1 MKEDSQTNIRFRE
14 KEVDQVFETIVSGN
28 SCSIVGI
35 GSCGKSNLLRF
46 LMEEKV
52 QEVKLGS
59 DKDSFLFIYVDANKM
74 LKLSQWGLYEL
85 MLHQM
90 ISMLIERD
98 IDEDVMSMAEVF
110 HEKIMKNSRGPL
122 SLRYLDRAISMVCNK
137 SALRLVFLFD
147 EFDALLSKMP
157 ARGFRALR
165 ALRDDHKY
173 RLMYVVAT
181 RLEIPRLR
189 QDISEIEH
197 FEELVTST
205 TIWLGPYV
213 KNDALMMLSRL
224 ETRHGVK
231 LSESI
236 KEQIIEKTG
245 GHPGLIREVFN
256 QAKWNTDKSGR
267 LELTPAIIDECRRI
281 WFSLDKTEQ
290 DAIVRFAN
298 GVSLVDVSDFSFTR
312 LVQKGIIR
320 TNSKPEEH
328 TIFSPLFL
336 DYLKQQ
342 KPVIGAHILIE
353 DDKNKAWINGKE
365 IKNIKGLEF
374 RLLSLMVQN
383 RNKTCTRDK
392 IAEVLYPKD
401 NNNPD
406 VGVSN
411 TRIDSVV
418 KRLRKLIEPDPGG
431 PKYIINIRSEG
442 FQLNDP
448 PVFNELNNGV
458 SQEEG

>member
-1 MKEDSQTNIRFRE
+1 MKEDSQINIRFRE
-14 KEVDQVFETIVSGN
+14 NEVDQVFETIVSGN

-52 QEVKLGS
+52 QQVKLGS
-59 DKDSFLFIYVDANKM
+59 DRDSFLFIYVDTNKM

-90 ISMLIERD
+90 INMLIEHN
-98 IDEDVMSMAEVF
+98 IDEGVIEAAGIF
-110 HEKIMKNSRGPL
+110 HEKIMRKPNGLL
-122 SLRYLDRAISMVCNK
+122 SLRYLDRAILMVCNK
-137 SALRLVFLFD
+137 NALRLVFLFD
-147 EFDALLSKMP
+147 EFDALISKMP
-157 ARGFRALR
+157 ASGFRALR

-173 RLMYVVAT
+173 RLMYVVVT

-189 QDISEIEH
+189 QDISEVEH

-213 KNDALMMLSRL
+213 KEDALMMLSRL
-224 ETRHGVK
+224 ERRHGLK
-231 LSESI
+231 LSESV
-236 KEQIIEKTG
+236 KEQIVEETG

-256 QAKWNTDKSGR
+256 QAKWNYDISTR
-267 LELTPAIIDECRRI
+267 QELIPSIIDECRRI

-290 DAIVRFAN
+290 DMIVRFAN
-298 GVSLVDVSDFSFTR
+298 SISPFDETDFSFTR
-312 LVQKGIIR
+312 LLQKGIIR
-320 TNSKPEEH
+320 TNSEPGEYA
-328 TIFSPLFL
+328 IFSPLFL

-342 KPVIGAHILIE
+342 KPVIGAHIFIE
-353 DDKNKAWINGKE
+353 EDKNKAWINGKE

-374 RLLSLMVQN
+374 RLLSLMAQN

-392 IAEVLYPKD
+392 IAEVLYPED

-418 KRLRKLIEPDPGG
+418 KRLRKLIEPDPEG

-448 PVFNELNNGV
+448 PLIKELNDGV
-458 SQEEG
+458 SQEER